1 MAIDPDPYRTLGL
14 ARGASREEI
23 RRAYRRLAKIHH
35 PDAAGPGAL
44 PRFLAIQAAYEQLIL
59 RSGGR
64 TGRGA
69 TGRAASPR
77 RPWEADPDRSDATRR
92 AYGGRSRTTGSTGS
106 TASPGSTG
114 STASP
119 GSTGSTASPGS
130 TGSTGSSNG
139 STGPTGSTGAT
150 PRSGRTTAGRR
161 PGPRPAGASARDA
174 GERPRPGGT
183 SSAGNAGQPGGTST
197 NGTGRGEGRRR
208 NKATLGSTSYD
219 DAGPFEPDWGGASWY
234 GTTSGT
240 YWTVN
245 PKEYADPRKHGPEYQ
260 ARAWRASRAYDAQGP
275 TPASESSSEWVE
287 EPSPSVNDASTH
299 DGAEAAGAATGPERR
314 PGVSGP
320 THTTSS
326 WWQSTAA
333 SGTTGEGNARGTS
346 TGTARQRAEP
356 RQRSDSPP
364 PDLGRAFADLQR
376 ALTDEHVGGIR
387 GRVAR
392 AVIGW
397 LPIAFG
403 IGWLVGEMTGCGR
416 FAASCDGAA
425 TPFVLLVQGLLL
437 AVLVLVPT
445 LASIATVAAMTLL
458 GAAII
463 GSLVLSATGGAAD
476 STARQFTLGG
486 VLLISW
492 FAGLA
497 IGVMRRL
504 RELPA
509 RGRPVS

>member
-69 TGRAASPR
+69 TGRPTSPR
-77 RPWEADPDRSDATRR
+77 RQWEADPDRSDATRR
-92 AYGGRSRTTGSTGS
+92 AYGGRSRATGSTGS
-106 TASPGSTG
+106 AGSTG
-114 STASP
+114 ATGSA
-119 GSTGSTASPGS
+119 GSTRS
-130 TGSTGSSNG
+130 TGSTG
-139 STGPTGSTGAT
+139 TT
-150 PRSGRTTAGRR
+150 PRGERTASSQR
-161 PGPRPAGASARDA
+161 PGPRPAGGSARDA
-174 GERPRPGGT
+174 GERPGNGGT
-183 SSAGNAGQPGGTST
+183 SSARDAGQRGAASS
-197 NGTGRGEGRRR
+197 NGAGRGEGRRR

-260 ARAWRASRAYDAQGP
+260 ARARRASRADDAPGP
-275 TPASESSSEWVE
+275 VPLSGSPSDWAEERVPPSSDPSTHEPAEASGPASDDATRAAASS
-287 EPSPSVNDASTH
+287 DA
-299 DGAEAAGAATGPERR
+299 
-314 PGVSGP
+314 

-333 SGTTGEGNARGTS
+333 SGATGGSAAKGS
-346 TGTARQRAEP
+346 AIGTARSRAEP
-356 RQRSDSPP
+356 HRRADTPP
-364 PDLGRAFADLQR
+364 PDLGRVLAELNR
-376 ALTDEHVGGIR
+376 ALTDDHIGGMR

-403 IGWLVGEMTGCGR
+403 IGWLAGELTGCGR
-416 FAASCDGAA
+416 FAASCDGTA
-425 TPFVLLVQGLLL
+425 TPVVLFLQGLLL
-437 AVLVLVPT
+437 AVLVLVPA
-445 LASIATVAAMTLL
+445 LASIAVVAAMTLL
-458 GAAII
+458 GAAVVA
-463 GSLVLSATGGAAD
+463 SLVLSATGAAAD
-476 STARQFTLGG
+476 STARQFTLGS

-492 FAGLA
+492 LAGLA
-497 IGVMRRL
+497 IGVVRRL

-509 RGRPVS
+509 PGRPVS